1 VSITRGHFLALN
13 ALGGAAILA
22 SYAHGIL
29 TQPDPGAAWGGV
41 PDGLRPLYV
50 ASMLAAA
57 AGYFPM
63 TGYVLSRFQR
73 SPGLFS
79 ALYAAILLPSALW
92 MPLTF
97 AYLESPSAPLWWAV
111 RGVLLLVGAGSL
123 GVLAVLAA
131 QREGR
136 GAGWAAALAGA
147 CAFSLQT
154 ALLDALVWPAYFPV

>member
-1 VSITRGHFLALN
+1 
-13 ALGGAAILA
+13 
-22 SYAHGIL
+22 
-29 TQPDPGAAWGGV
+29 
-41 PDGLRPLYV
+41 V

-63 TGYVLSRFQR
+63 TGFVLSRLQHAPRVF
-73 SPGLFS
+73 L
-79 ALYAAILLPSALW
+79 ALYALILLPSALW

-97 AYLESPSAPLWWAV
+97 AYLESPSAPLWWTV

-123 GVLAVLAA
+123 GVLAALLA
-131 QREGR
+131 QPRGSEGR
-136 GAGWAAALAGA
+136 GRGWAAAVAGA